1 MEWVLIN
8 EGCSVLAGCVP
19 PLPWERRGRSPLG
32 PGRGRESLRYF
43 LQVPG
48 SEPGQT
54 PSPLS
59 KARWGCH
66 GVIQADGAGGATRN
80 CSRRAAGSS
89 VCLKGRE
96 LWGPRLGLP
105 WPQVLGSILT
115 SGLPGGLEGDGGGPR
130 GVGGR
135 ACRGHFGQACVAG
148 RRGRLLQTHVGKDR
162 PGRRSLLGFAGGG
175 YESSQQPGPVRVG
188 CFLLKLQAALWPQYP
203 HL

>member
-1 MEWVLIN
+1 MLIN

-66 GVIQADGAGGATRN
+66 VVIQADGAGGAARN

-115 SGLPGGLEGDGGGPR
+115 SGLPGGLEGDGGGAAR
-130 GVGGR
+130 GWGACLQRPFWTGLRGR
-135 ACRGHFGQACVAG
+135 EAGAAPPDSRWERQARKEEPPGFC
-148 RRGRLLQTHVGKDR
+148 RRGI
-162 PGRRSLLGFAGGG
+162 
-175 YESSQQPGPVRVG
+175 
-188 CFLLKLQAALWPQYP
+188 
-203 HL
+203 

>member
-1 MEWVLIN
+1 MLVN
-8 EGCSVLAGCVP
+8 EGCLVLAAVSHP
-19 PLPWERRGRSPLG
+19 FPWKDVAGAPWGQEGA
-32 PGRGRESLRYF
+32 ESLQYF

-59 KARWGCH
+59 KACWGCH
-66 GVIQADGAGGATRN
+66 GVIQADGAGGAALN

-115 SGLPGGLEGDGGGPR
+115 SDLPGGMEGDGGGAAR
-130 GVGGR
+130 GWGGVP
-135 ACRGHFGQACVAG
+135 AEAI
-148 RRGRLLQTHVGKDR
+148 LDR
-162 PGRRSLLGFAGGG
+162 PAWQGGG
-175 YESSQQPGPVRVG
+175 AAPPDTRWETQARKEEPPGFCRQG
-188 CFLLKLQAALWPQYP
+188 I
-203 HL
+203 